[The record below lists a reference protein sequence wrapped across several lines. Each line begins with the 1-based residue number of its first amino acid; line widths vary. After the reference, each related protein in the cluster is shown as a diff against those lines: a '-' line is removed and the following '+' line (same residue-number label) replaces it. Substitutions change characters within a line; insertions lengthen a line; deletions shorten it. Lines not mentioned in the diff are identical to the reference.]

1 MADNNTDK
9 NQEEGKKKKKMSV
22 WTKIQIAKITI
33 PIVAIILAIVLVCSI
48 LYGIF
53 DSVGDAIAGVVD
65 GIVDF
70 FTIDN
75 EGVIQVDSNQVD
87 SIINSIT
94 SLGIDIEDLKLAGDL
109 DYSDEAVQ
117 EENEKQLR
125 KYIKKF
131 LEAQAMTQT
140 INTNPGFIEEALHGG
155 SKSYGTVYVY
165 RTKDNDTELDK
176 VEQMKYVTYEEMEQL
191 KNAGNVSAIRNKYSI
206 DPNTGELIVAG
217 WTTTNGSSSTIF
229 LRTLNY
235 RDAIAQYTTP
245 VTFLIYLTMIT
256 QNPEFVSAVVDL
268 IQTGEIRITVTDTV
282 TTSVETKTTTYTQN
296 METKKQQVPVHRT
309 DTKTETSTTET
320 VSHNPQFAITYV
332 KTWFSEQE
340 IKYKKKKGTPQ
351 TTTGTPVKIDD
362 EPKPA
367 TPDIG
372 TITWKTNQT
381 VTTTTTT
388 TVDTYEESVRGDVI
402 DKTGEKGQVNKDTFI
417 GLLDIEFRIPN
428 STREEA
434 AGSNF
439 RSGADWLL
447 GLLEKDP
454 ACQRLD
460 QVIRYIL
467 YKYTGKDYGVT
478 DPSVFEMFNA
488 HLNTITRDL
497 IVDTRQSDSELII
510 DDIATLKKA
519 FKGYSGNSELIKN
532 AQAFLD
538 MQNEYHVNALFAAA
552 VSITETSAGRAG
564 NAINGAN
571 NWFNIRGTNT
581 TWAQYSSP
589 KEGIMR
595 FGWQIAEGGY
605 YFTAGNYS
613 VATIGRVYCPNTATH
628 PDQADK
634 WIENTL
640 GYMVDFYEAAGI
652 DISEFLGGDA
662 AGVASFAQQFV
673 GEGHSRFTSY
683 KTSDGK
689 QFWGDHWCAMFVS
702 YCFDQCGAIPSVL
715 QRSFTAVPSEW
726 RYYKQQGRAHTKY
739 SYTPKPGD
747 LAIFS
752 NGGESGI
759 AHVGIVVDYKGS
771 KVYTVEGNTGSTSWT
786 NSRVKAGEYS
796 LSSGWLYGFIEL

>member
-256 QNPEFVSAVVDL
+256 QNQTSELPEQKS
-268 IQTGEIRITVTDTV
+268 E
-282 TTSVETKTTTYTQN
+282 N
-296 METKKQQVPVHRT
+296 KQQNIQKSKENKINCYQKFPIKHRLNYPSRSPTHT
-309 DTKTETSTTET
+309 D
-320 VSHNPQFAITYV
+320 
-332 KTWFSEQE
+332 
-340 IKYKKKKGTPQ
+340 
-351 TTTGTPVKIDD
+351 
-362 EPKPA
+362 
-367 TPDIG
+367 
-372 TITWKTNQT
+372 
-381 VTTTTTT
+381 
-388 TVDTYEESVRGDVI
+388 
-402 DKTGEKGQVNKDTFI
+402 
-417 GLLDIEFRIPN
+417 
-428 STREEA
+428 
-434 AGSNF
+434 
-439 RSGADWLL
+439 
-447 GLLEKDP
+447 
-454 ACQRLD
+454 
-460 QVIRYIL
+460 
-467 YKYTGKDYGVT
+467 
-478 DPSVFEMFNA
+478 
-488 HLNTITRDL
+488 
-497 IVDTRQSDSELII
+497 
-510 DDIATLKKA
+510 
-519 FKGYSGNSELIKN
+519 
-532 AQAFLD
+532 FL
-538 MQNEYHVNALFAAA
+538 
-552 VSITETSAGRAG
+552 
-564 NAINGAN
+564 
-571 NWFNIRGTNT
+571 
-581 TWAQYSSP
+581 
-589 KEGIMR
+589 
-595 FGWQIAEGGY
+595 
-605 YFTAGNYS
+605 
-613 VATIGRVYCPNTATH
+613 
-628 PDQADK
+628 
-634 WIENTL
+634 
-640 GYMVDFYEAAGI
+640 
-652 DISEFLGGDA
+652 
-662 AGVASFAQQFV
+662 
-673 GEGHSRFTSY
+673 
-683 KTSDGK
+683 
-689 QFWGDHWCAMFVS
+689 
-702 YCFDQCGAIPSVL
+702 
-715 QRSFTAVPSEW
+715 
-726 RYYKQQGRAHTKY
+726 
-739 SYTPKPGD
+739 
-747 LAIFS
+747 
-752 NGGESGI
+752 
-759 AHVGIVVDYKGS
+759 
-771 KVYTVEGNTGSTSWT
+771 
-786 NSRVKAGEYS
+786 
-796 LSSGWLYGFIEL
+796 